1 MYLGSKELPF
11 IDTQNSNDVH
21 LDCVKTEPVDSE
33 TEEQYDVFTDVEYIT
48 IKEEAGEDTN
58 EAAAAAA
65 ANNAGTSLLR
75 ARPISTLTKDADVSS
90 STAAA
95 ATTTAAAVVG
105 TNGTARNSSVVGFKD
120 IQPGTK
126 LDLSKSQILRTPNGK
141 IIILSG
147 QKNSV
152 FTSKSP
158 TKATPTT
165 STTAMTTTN
174 MLQKNPTKIYLT
186 NSSNSSGSFEI
197 KTITSSSATSP
208 TTVTKTTNLTV
219 VKAGDVTTSTTAA
232 SKATVNTTTSSSVVK
247 SAIASPVVIKRGTAP
262 AAASN
267 GLSGRAIIAGG
278 GLKLVSGKSQ
288 QESNLQD
295 KQTAKLKLK
304 FTYQSG

>member
-58 EAAAAAA
+58 EAAA

-304 FTYQSG
+304 FTNQSG

>member
-58 EAAAAAA
+58 EAAAA
-65 ANNAGTSLLR
+65 NNAGTSLLR

-90 STAAA
+90 STAATA
-95 ATTTAAAVVG
+95 AAAVVG

-304 FTYQSG
+304 FTNQSG